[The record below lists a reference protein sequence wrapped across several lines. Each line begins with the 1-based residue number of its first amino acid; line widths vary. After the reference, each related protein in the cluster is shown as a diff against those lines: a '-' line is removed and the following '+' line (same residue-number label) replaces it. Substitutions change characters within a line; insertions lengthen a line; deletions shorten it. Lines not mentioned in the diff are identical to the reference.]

1 MVCKIG
7 ILRENRPGLPRF
19 LNEMAREVLGAG
31 SAEGDVSRKGPM
43 TKCRFS

>member
-19 LNEMAREVLGAG
+19 LSEMARGVLGAE
-31 SAEGDVSRKGPM
+31 SAEGEVSRKGSM